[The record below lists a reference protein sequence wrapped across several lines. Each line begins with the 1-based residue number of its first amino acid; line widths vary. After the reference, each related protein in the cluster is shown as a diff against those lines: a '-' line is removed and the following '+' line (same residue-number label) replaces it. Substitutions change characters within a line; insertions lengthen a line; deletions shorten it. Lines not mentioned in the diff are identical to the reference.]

1 MTYNLNLE
9 LESGR
14 IYGALIRV
22 ISRLTGRGVGLF
34 LVRSGKWLGFFITV
48 RIWREYLN
56 STPFSAESS
65 CKLWMVLLTAAV
77 CRRRRTALSIGRTW
91 AAAER
96 AHCDVCCYV
105 TCGRRWT
112 KTRPRGEAR
121 RGGRSADGRRQTD
134 RERATPPRSTTQ
146 SRLSKPR
153 PGRPAVM

>member
-22 ISRLTGRGVGLF
+22 ISKLTGRGVGLF

-56 STPFSAESS
+56 STPFSAESC

-121 RGGRSADGRRQTD
+121 RSQCRWTATD
-134 RERATPPRSTTQ
+134 RQRASHAAAVDYTKPPQ
-146 SRLSKPR
+146 
-153 PGRPAVM
+153 